1 MTVTITSCC
10 YRHNTQDK
18 PTKKLQLDDD
28 RIGMETKTAA
38 VCKLDIKN
46 LGGNMKRLETR
57 QQYETCF

>member
-28 RIGMETKTAA
+28 RIGMETKAAA
-38 VCKLDIKN
+38 VCRLEIIN

-57 QQYETCF
+57 